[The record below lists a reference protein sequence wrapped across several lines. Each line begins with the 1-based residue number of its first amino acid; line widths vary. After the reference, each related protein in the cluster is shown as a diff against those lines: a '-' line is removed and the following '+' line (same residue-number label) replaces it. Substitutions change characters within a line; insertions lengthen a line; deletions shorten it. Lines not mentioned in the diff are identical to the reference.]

1 MLYANAIDV
10 VGDPGDNAEVFPR
23 AIAAYVAQ
31 LVVGRAVTLN
41 AELAFPIFA
50 KKCFF
55 RVARITAMGEAGEA
69 EKENEDEL
77 ADNAQPCVYLVTDAT
92 RISILS
98 DFAYKRQE
106 QDRSARE
113 APPTPGDA
121 AGIALV
127 SAPSVALNAIGGL
140 AKELALVRET
150 VELPLTNPGI
160 SITRINT

>member
-1 MLYANAIDV
+1 MLYATAIDI
-10 VGDPGDNAEVFPR
+10 VGEPDGNAEVFPS

-55 RVARITAMGEAGEA
+55 RVARITATGETGEA
-69 EKENEDEL
+69 EKENEDES

-98 DFAYKRQE
+98 DIAYKRQE

-113 APPTPGDA
+113 APPTSGNA
-121 AGIALV
+121 AGIGLV
-127 SAPSVALNAIGGL
+127 SAPSLALNEIGGL

-160 SITRINT
+160 TIIR